1 MAHKFVRSFL
11 LCFDVCAYFCRCIFL
26 SFDSYSLRFEETLN
40 TNKVYSSY
48 SIVVSWREKR
58 QMHDSNDDCKTSC
71 SFVRQSNCVCRRD
84 RSVETISLSGQ
95 SRGNNNKDGLFAR
108 IKKKGDRRR
117 SKGGR
122 TEETTKDSK
131 WNAFSENLG
140 SMVSRRLLYFMRF
153 TDICQF
159 REKKYVRERER
170 EMNKEIDVEDRI
182 QSLFHELCKLHD
194 TK

>member
-1 MAHKFVRSFL
+1 MCVHIFV
-11 LCFDVCAYFCRCIFL
+11 DAYFSPSILIRFASKKLWTRTKCTRHTV
-26 SFDSYSLRFEETLN
+26 SSSLEERRGKCMIQT
-40 TNKVYSSY
+40 TIARQVA
-48 SIVVSWREKR
+48 VSWGS
-58 QMHDSNDDCKTSC
+58 QIY
-71 SFVRQSNCVCRRD
+71 CVCRRD

-95 SRGNNNKDGLFAR
+95 SRGNNNNDGLFAR

-159 REKKYVRERER
+159 REKIRQRER